1 MTINI
6 SDKILYLGAGCG
18 LGMIIGALFAPR
30 SGQET
35 RETLSNKVDD
45 ISHKVQERIQSAHL
59 GETAS
64 QTWQNVVQTG
74 RNVASIA
81 RRRVNSDVVEP
92 VRNNF
97 NQSMEEEDLF
107 EH

>member
-30 SGQET
+30 SGSET
-35 RETLSNKVDD
+35 RQTLSHKVDD
-45 ISHKVQERIQSAHL
+45 LSHKVQEKIHAAHL

-64 QTWQNVVQTG
+64 QTWQNVVQKG
-74 RNVASIA
+74 KNVASIG
-81 RRRVNSDVVEP
+81 RKRMSDVMEP
-92 VRNNF
+92 VRTKMNEAM
-97 NQSMEEEDLF
+97 MEEEDLF